1 MAGTLIENTLI
12 NVGKFTVG
20 MAVLGATGMTL
31 GASCVCGVYVATK
44 ALEKHNA
51 PKIEAT
57 TATADETKT
66 PTTWA
71 TGPEERP
78 VLRNATYT
86 KYRPSEEE
94 YEANT
99 DQRKEW
105 Q

>member
-57 TATADETKT
+57 TATTNETKT
-66 PTTWA
+66 PT

-94 YEANT
+94 HEANT
-99 DQRKEW
+99 NQRKEW